1 MTATTFDATAT
12 ENPARAPAHAA
23 AEPMTAVRAAT
34 LGLYLSLAFVFLWIG
49 AMKFTAY
56 EAANISGLILNS
68 PLVGWVHSFGIQ
80 PASYLIGT
88 VEITAGLLL
97 AARLVSPKLSMIG
110 AALAGLTLL
119 VTVSF
124 LFSTPGVA
132 EPAAGGFPA
141 LSILPGQF
149 LLKDVALLAVAVF
162 CLIESHAARRG

>member
-1 MTATTFDATAT
+1 MTTATYETTAS
-12 ENPARAPAHAA
+12 EHPDRRPYAPAA
-23 AEPMTAVRAAT
+23 PTTALRTAT
-34 LGLYLSLAFVFLWIG
+34 LGLYLGLALVFLWVG

-56 EAANISGLILNS
+56 EAAGISGLILNS
-68 PLVGWVHSFGIQ
+68 PFVGWLHSFGIQ
-80 PASYLIGT
+80 PAAYLIGV

-110 AALAGLTLL
+110 AGLAALTLL

-124 LFSTPGVA
+124 LFTTPGVA

-162 CLIESHAARRG
+162 CLIESRASRHG